1 MTMKILALKCKLPYQ
16 VLPHVFNEMKSYLH
30 IGIGKTGSFA
40 IHFFCENGLFVMAYA
55 QEPY

>member
-1 MTMKILALKCKLPYQ
+1 MKILALKCKLPYQ